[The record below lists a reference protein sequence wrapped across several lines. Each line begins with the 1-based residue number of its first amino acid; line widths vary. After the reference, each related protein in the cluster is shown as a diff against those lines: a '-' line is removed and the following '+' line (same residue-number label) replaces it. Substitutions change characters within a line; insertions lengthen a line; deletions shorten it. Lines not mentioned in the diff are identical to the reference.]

1 TPGRGMGSLS
11 AANSKLCFDVFKE
24 MNYDHMIENL
34 IFSPLSLLSALAVV
48 LFGARGDSASQ
59 MEKVLYLNELMRT
72 ANSSNA
78 TCEQDTGVHSHIQAL
93 LSEIIKSS
101 HSQVL
106 MASGMFAE
114 EAYPFLPK
122 YLDCIEQLY
131 KLKPE
136 NLDFKNNVEEA
147 RLQINSWI
155 ENKTKGEIKNLLL
168 PNSLTSSDELVL
180 VNVISFR
187 GTWKYAFQ
195 KDQTTAMAFRLDE
208 SQSKPVQMMRLQGHF
223 KLDSITE
230 PRVQVLEMPDVE
242 GHLSM
247 VIVLPREEVGLGQ
260 VTNEIT
266 YEKLSNWIGSAN
278 MKDTAVVLYLPQL
291 RLHGYY
297 EDLTSILAALG
308 MTDVFNHS
316 RTNLS
321 GITAGGDLR
330 VSKIIHKA
338 MLEVTETGSEFTL
351 NNQTS
356 KFENPELFKVD
367 HPFLFFILH
376 KETKMILFYGRVCN
390 P

>member
-1 TPGRGMGSLS
+1 MGSLS

-59 MEKVLYLNELMRT
+59 MEKVPYLIG
-72 ANSSNA
+72 S
-78 TCEQDTGVHSHIQAL
+78 
-93 LSEIIKSS
+93 IKKV
-101 HSQVL
+101 QK
-106 MASGMFAE
+106 
-114 EAYPFLPK
+114 K

-136 NLDFKNNVEEA
+136 NLDFKNN
-147 RLQINSWI
+147 
-155 ENKTKGEIKNLLL
+155 NLLL
-168 PNSLTSSDELVL
+168 PNSLTSSDQLVL

-230 PRVQVLEMPDVE
+230 PRVQVLEVPDVE
-242 GHLSM
+242 DHLSM
-247 VIVLPREEVGLGQ
+247 VIVLPREEVGLG
-260 VTNEIT
+260 
-266 YEKLSNWIGSAN
+266 
-278 MKDTAVVLYLPQL
+278 QL

-338 MLEVTETGSEFTL
+338 MLEVIETGSEFTL

-367 HPFLFFILH
+367 HPFLFFIFH

>member
-1 TPGRGMGSLS
+1 MPNSVNTRECPPSRKVPYLTGSI
-11 AANSKLCFDVFKE
+11 KKV
-24 MNYDHMIENL
+24 
-34 IFSPLSLLSALAVV
+34 
-48 LFGARGDSASQ
+48 Q
-59 MEKVLYLNELMRT
+59 KVLYLNELMRT
-72 ANSSNA
+72 ANSSNS

-136 NLDFKNNVEEA
+136 NLDFKNNIEEA

-230 PRVQVLEMPDVE
+230 PRVQVLEVPDVE

-247 VIVLPREEVGLGQ
+247 VIVLPREEAGLGQ

-338 MLEVTETGSEFTL
+338 MLEVIETGSEFTL

>member
-1 TPGRGMGSLS
+1 MGSLS

-59 MEKVLYLNELMRT
+59 MEK
-72 ANSSNA
+72 
-78 TCEQDTGVHSHIQAL
+78 
-93 LSEIIKSS
+93 
-101 HSQVL
+101 
-106 MASGMFAE
+106 
-114 EAYPFLPK
+114 
-122 YLDCIEQLY
+122 
-131 KLKPE
+131 
-136 NLDFKNNVEEA
+136 
-147 RLQINSWI
+147 
-155 ENKTKGEIKNLLL
+155 
-168 PNSLTSSDELVL
+168 
-180 VNVISFR
+180 
-187 GTWKYAFQ
+187 
-195 KDQTTAMAFRLDE
+195 

-338 MLEVTETGSEFTL
+338 MLEVVETGSEFTL